1 MKVVI
6 LAGGYG
12 TRISEYTDIIPKPMV
27 EIGQYPILWH
37 IMNWY
42 AKYGSCEFIIAL
54 GYKSEIIKSY
64 FNNYHSMNSDF
75 SVDLSSGVVQ
85 VINSNHKN
93 WKVSLIDTGMNTM
106 TGGRILRLKD
116 IIGTDTF
123 MVTYGDGLSDIN
135 IDELVEH
142 HEGHGKT
149 ATISAVHPTA
159 RYGELEL
166 DDLSNVKSFKE
177 KPQLDR
183 GRINGGYFVFNS
195 EVFRYLK
202 NDETILEKDPME
214 NLVRDG
220 QLSAYVH
227 NGFWQSMDT
236 VREHKLLQDI
246 WNSGK
251 APWK

>member
-12 TRISEYTDIIPKPMV
+12 TRISEYSDHIPKPMI
-27 EIGQYPILWH
+27 EIGQHPILWH

-42 AKYGSCEFIIAL
+42 AKFGFNEFIIAL

-64 FNNYHSMNSDF
+64 FYNYHSMNSDF
-75 SVDLSSGVVQ
+75 VVDLSSGEVQ
-85 VINSNHKN
+85 LINSTHKN
-93 WKVSLIDTGMNTM
+93 WKVSLIDTGMDTM
-106 TGGRILRLKD
+106 TGGRILRLKNM
-116 IIGTDTF
+116 IGTDPF

-135 IDELVEH
+135 IKDLVKYH
-142 HEGHGKT
+142 DGHKKI
-149 ATISAVHPTA
+149 ATISGVHPTA

-166 DDLSNVKSFKE
+166 DDSNLVSNFRE

-183 GRINGGYFVFNS
+183 GRINGGFFVFNS
-195 EVFRYLK
+195 EIFRYLK
-202 NDETILEKDPME
+202 NDETILERDPME
-214 NLVRDG
+214 KLVRDG
-220 QLSAYVH
+220 QLSAYIH

-246 WNSGK
+246 WNSGE
-251 APWK
+251 APWQ